1 MDNSTK
7 KFFTESLI
15 EGFILFFLFMV
26 YLVCVGNKE
35 RNGVDITDTKDFW
48 IILMMFFP
56 ALCVRYLGKLRGYT
70 KNIWKFSLIFSG
82 SVVFTL
88 RIITFNGCISYQG
101 FLLLFLMMEIFWF
114 IIRYIQ
120 LHHDEIFKNK

>member
-1 MDNSTK
+1 
-7 KFFTESLI
+7 
-15 EGFILFFLFMV
+15 
-26 YLVCVGNKE
+26 
-35 RNGVDITDTKDFW
+35 
-48 IILMMFFP
+48 MMFFP
-56 ALCVRYLGKLRGYT
+56 ALCVRYIGKLRGYT
-70 KNIWKFSLIFSG
+70 KNIWKFSFIFSG

-88 RIITFNGCISYQG
+88 VIITFNGCISYQG